1 MEQKIK
7 NLVNPNSRETN
18 TLNRLIIYVVTY
30 HWKISCRLSYVLW
43 LIIKKLNSNSW
54 LLLLGVDII
63 DVSCKGSSHQALV
76 FSKTFAVFIH
86 HLSTLSFN
94 APVLS
99 FPRKIV
105 GRGWLWAGG
114 VGQGGAEEES

>member
-63 DVSCKGSSHQALV
+63 DVSCKGPSHQALV
-76 FSKTFAVFIH
+76 FSNTFAVSIH

-94 APVLS
+94 ALTKTKDP
-99 FPRKIV
+99 
-105 GRGWLWAGG
+105 
-114 VGQGGAEEES
+114 